1 MLFIILIKREN
12 VSQFNACPART
23 NNQPHIN
30 AMQLLRAYL
39 LLYTLLFMS
48 VARSETLA
56 LNVGSQTIQAEV
68 AATQQSRGQGLMQR
82 KQLCANCGMLFVF
95 EHAARHGFWMKDTDM
110 PLAIAFIAPDG
121 SIIGIAEMQAN
132 TLSEHYPQGDILY
145 ALEMNKGWFASHG
158 IRVSDKIDGLQLAPR
173 GE

>member
-1 MLFIILIKREN
+1 MNMVTI
-12 VSQFNACPART
+12 C
-23 NNQPHIN
+23 
-30 AMQLLRAYL
+30 L
-39 LLYTLLFMS
+39 LLCSLIS
-48 VARSETLA
+48 SAHSETIA
-56 LNVGSQTIQAEV
+56 LRIGSQTIQAEV
-68 AATQQSRGQGLMQR
+68 AATRQSRAQGLMQR

-145 ALEMNKGWFASHG
+145 ALEMNKGWFAQHD
-158 IRVSDKIDGLQLAPR
+158 IKPKDQVDGLQQAPR
-173 GE
+173 GQ